1 MKIVQALYTKPFIN
15 DNTKIEVNY
24 YLCYLSSYYANRLGY
39 EVYMYTDDFGF
50 DLLKDI
56 PYYKEINTKLNVLK
70 DKNKYITSLMK
81 ACGKFIAMKDF
92 IDNYNEPFVFIDTDV
107 FIKKDFIKDI
117 PIQYDCVLQC
127 KENRGSYIREWSI
140 LDKIGYE
147 KEYRKTDDIYNV
159 GFMLF
164 NNINMVKEFIAPY
177 FKSLIRYVNED
188 NIKDYED
195 GYWFDFVFEQE
206 YMGVLSKKYEILPLL
221 GDEKYTDIKIKAND
235 IGYQHL
241 QGGGK
246 YNEEIIEILKKL
258 VNAVK
263 NGKTLV
269 SRKLDVITLNN
280 KFNLIH
286 YY

>member
-15 DNTKIEVNY
+15 DNTKIELNY

-39 EVYMYTDDFGF
+39 EIYMYTDDFGYE
-50 DLLKDI
+50 LLKDI

-70 DKNKYITSLMK
+70 DKNKCTLSLMR

-92 IDNYNEPFVFIDTDV
+92 IDKYNEPFVFIDTDV

-117 PIQYDCVLQC
+117 PNKYDCVLQC
-127 KENRGSYIREWSI
+127 KENRGSYIKEWSV

-147 KEYRKTDDIYNV
+147 KEYRKTDNIYNV
-159 GFMLF
+159 GFMMF

-177 FKSLIRYVNED
+177 FKSLIRYEKLD
-188 NIKDYED
+188 NIDD
-195 GYWFDFVFEQE
+195 RYWFDFVFEQE
-206 YMGVLSKKYEILPLL
+206 YMGVLSKKYKIYPLL
-221 GDEKYTDIKIKAND
+221 GDEKFTDINITAID

-241 QGGGK
+241 QGHGK
-246 YNEEIIEILKKL
+246 YNKEIVEILKKF

-263 NGKTLV
+263 NGKSLVQPTLN
-269 SRKLDVITLNN
+269 LEITLNN
-280 KFNLIH
+280 EFDLN
-286 YY
+286 YSY

>member
-15 DNTKIEVNY
+15 DNIKIEVNY

-39 EVYMYTDDFGF
+39 EVYMYTDDFGYE
-50 DLLKDI
+50 LLKDI
-56 PYYKEINTKLNVLK
+56 PYYKEINNKLNELK
-70 DKNKYITSLMK
+70 DKNKYIVSLMK

-92 IDNYNEPFVFIDTDV
+92 ITKYNEPFVFIDTDL
-107 FIKKDFIKDI
+107 FIKKDFIKNI
-117 PIQYDCVLQC
+117 PNQYDCVLQS

-147 KEYRKTDDIYNV
+147 KEYRKTNNIYNV

-164 NNINMVKEFIAPY
+164 NNINMFNEFIAPY
-177 FKSLIRYVNED
+177 FNSLIRYESVD
-188 NIKDYED
+188 NIKNYEN

-206 YMGVLSKKYEILPLL
+206 YMGVLSEKYKIFPLL
-221 GDEKYTDIKIKAND
+221 GDEKYTDINVKAID

-241 QGGGK
+241 QGGEK
-246 YNEEIIEILKKL
+246 YKNKKVIETLKNL

-263 NGKTLV
+263 NGKNLV
-269 SRKLDVITLNN
+269 QKSLNDITM
-280 KFNLIH
+280 FNLNS
-286 YY
+286 Y